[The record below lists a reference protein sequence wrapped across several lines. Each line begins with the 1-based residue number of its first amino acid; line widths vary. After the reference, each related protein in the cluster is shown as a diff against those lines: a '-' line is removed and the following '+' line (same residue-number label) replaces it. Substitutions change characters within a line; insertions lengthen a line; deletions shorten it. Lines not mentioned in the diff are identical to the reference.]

1 MFVRLMGLTGGVKS
15 LSLTQSKMVSYK
27 PEPELLLFDPEV
39 GKVVKHRLIGEFKQY
54 FQYESS
60 ASGRVVL
67 LPKALFAKT

>member
-1 MFVRLMGLTGGVKS
+1 
-15 LSLTQSKMVSYK
+15 MVSYR

-54 FQYESS
+54 FQYESE

-67 LPKALFAKT
+67 IPKVVFAKV